1 MLSYDERRRLGHIET
16 WLRIE
21 DPDFAEGI
29 RAGLPRA
36 PREYRRWPS
45 IVLIAFGMLALL
57 VGALFGNLLAAVPG
71 AAALAAGT
79 RLWLRR
85 QLDGPGRTKRRG

>member
-45 IVLIAFGMLALL
+45 VVLLTFGMLALL
-57 VGALFGNLLAAVPG
+57 AGALFGNLLAAVPG
-71 AAALAAGT
+71 TAAMVAGT

-85 QLDGPGRTKRRG
+85 RLDGPARRKRRS

>member
-16 WLRIE
+16 WLRID
-21 DPDFAEGI
+21 DPEFAEGI

-36 PREYRRWPS
+36 PREYRRWPA
-45 IVLIAFGMLALL
+45 IALLVVGMLALF
-57 VGALFGNLLAAVPG
+57 VAAGFANLFVAVPG
-71 AAALAAGT
+71 TAAMVAGI

-85 QLDGPGRTKRRG
+85 RLDGPARRRRRD